1 MCWKCGAKK
10 EVTRPKIIKTMIVKR
25 PFMSDTGVRFEE
37 TLEKTILGGTDACLV
52 CAKKAEIEYQQ
63 KILGEKYG

>member
-1 MCWKCGAKK
+1 
-10 EVTRPKIIKTMIVKR
+10 MIVKR